1 MTFCGCSSSQTV
13 VISDFLWCAECI
25 TRSCYDFLFLEALSA
40 TPGNGSRGFL
50 IRPLLTV
57 FGRDQK
63 VLYIFCSSARWH
75 LITLRSF
82 HTKNRR
88 VIPSTFPLL
97 VFWSV
102 KKRGMPYSGWCDISI
117 RFALKCQIPKNLPKS
132 ELFLF
137 QFMFSKHALPLF
149 IGRLHFYKTFLNLC
163 SCQQCPKH
171 AQWDQR
177 KSLNHSS
184 LTFTGTHTC
193 KTGCERSKFVRECV
207 WSENIANST
216 LVHQR
221 TSLPWRRVRRI
232 PGRES
237 DHMLQQVTG
246 GGSSQEP

>member
-1 MTFCGCSSSQTV
+1 M
-13 VISDFLWCAECI
+13 
-25 TRSCYDFLFLEALSA
+25 
-40 TPGNGSRGFL
+40 
-50 IRPLLTV
+50 

-63 VLYIFCSSARWH
+63 MLYLFFFLLLCSLASNHFVIFSHKEQTGDTIHISSAC
-75 LITLRSF
+75 
-82 HTKNRR
+82 
-88 VIPSTFPLL
+88 
-97 VFWSV
+97 FWSV
-102 KKRGMPYSGWCDISI
+102 KKRGCPVPDDVTFQYDLHWNVKYRKTCPNQ
-117 RFALKCQIPKNLPKS
+117 RYF
-132 ELFLF
+132 FF

-149 IGRLHFYKTFLNLC
+149 IGRPHFYKTFLNLC

-171 AQWDQR
+171 AQWDKR
-177 KSLNHSS
+177 KPLNHSS

-193 KTGCERSKFVRECV
+193 KAGCEGSKFVRVCV